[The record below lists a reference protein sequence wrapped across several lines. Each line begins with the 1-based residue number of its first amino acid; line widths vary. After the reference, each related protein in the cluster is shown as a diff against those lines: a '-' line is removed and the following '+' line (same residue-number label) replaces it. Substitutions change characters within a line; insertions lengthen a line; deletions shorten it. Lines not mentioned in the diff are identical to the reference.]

1 MWRDEFQ
8 ESLHLV
14 IVPSTPKLPFLCT
27 LLVEHTVFTPFRVP
41 TTQAQTFE
49 RVY

>member
-1 MWRDEFQ
+1 MTLKYEKVEKVSILLLF
-8 ESLHLV
+8 LV
-14 IVPSTPKLPFLCT
+14 PPIASP
-27 LLVEHTVFTPFRVP
+27 LVEHTVFSPLTVP